1 MNGYQFNQTLP
12 GRRGHPAEKITMKS
26 CLTTRWRRTA
36 QSING
41 SAETVA
47 FDALGRVTSQVNAL
61 GTFTPTYS
69 FGSTPSFR
77 LGKVTLPNS
86 LSTVLTFANA
96 VSDEHLLAI
105 KNLTTSNTVLS
116 QFDYQYD
123 LLARI
128 TQWTRQADSG
138 TPTVQNF
145 EYDFEGQLLNEVIT
159 PQGQSAKQAYT
170 YGYDASGNR
179 TSEEV
184 DLMGTVTN
192 ATVTTSSYNAVNQ
205 LYSRTGS
212 GNLPVRFKGTSS
224 EPGTATVNGQS
235 ATITV
240 NPASSG
246 GRIFTGP
253 ANVPAGNQTVPVT
266 ATDLSGNTATKA
278 YSLTVIGGT
287 NKAYAYDNNGNCT
300 TAGTA
305 TYDWD
310 GADRLVAINNGP
322 LRSEF
327 TYDGFGRRVQMVEK
341 NNGTVTGTKRLVWA
355 GMALAEERSSLN
367 AVTKRFFGGG
377 EQIAGVN
384 YYFARDHLGSV
395 REMTDANGT
404 VVARYDYDPYGRRT
418 KLSGGLDA
426 DFGYTGHY
434 VHAPSG
440 LYLTLFRA
448 YDADSG
454 RWPNRDP
461 IGERGGLNLYGY
473 VGNNPVNFYD
483 PYGLAIGDWWDAR
496 TWFNSGFTES
506 WSDQANS
513 IGKTL
518 GDALAGNWDDI
529 GNNYDDS
536 TLGQAEAAGPGVHT
550 ATKVCIGTATA
561 ATAAAAAI
569 GTFEFAALGNQSI
582 AEINVFSEGNVF
594 KVVSRPFQRGFRID
608 PAHHGKPWG
617 HTHWWEW

>member
-1 MNGYQFNQTLP
+1 
-12 GRRGHPAEKITMKS
+12 
-26 CLTTRWRRTA
+26 
-36 QSING
+36 
-41 SAETVA
+41 
-47 FDALGRVTSQVNAL
+47 
-61 GTFTPTYS
+61 
-69 FGSTPSFR
+69 
-77 LGKVTLPNS
+77 
-86 LSTVLTFANA
+86 
-96 VSDEHLLAI
+96 
-105 KNLTTSNTVLS
+105 
-116 QFDYQYD
+116 
-123 LLARI
+123 
-128 TQWTRQADSG
+128 
-138 TPTVQNF
+138 
-145 EYDFEGQLLNEVIT
+145 
-159 PQGQSAKQAYT
+159 
-170 YGYDASGNR
+170 
-179 TSEEV
+179 
-184 DLMGTVTN
+184 MGTVTN
-192 ATVTTSSYNAVNQ
+192 ATVTTSTYNAVNQ

>member
-1 MNGYQFNQTLP
+1 
-12 GRRGHPAEKITMKS
+12 
-26 CLTTRWRRTA
+26 
-36 QSING
+36 
-41 SAETVA
+41 
-47 FDALGRVTSQVNAL
+47 
-61 GTFTPTYS
+61 
-69 FGSTPSFR
+69 
-77 LGKVTLPNS
+77 
-86 LSTVLTFANA
+86 
-96 VSDEHLLAI
+96 
-105 KNLTTSNTVLS
+105 
-116 QFDYQYD
+116 
-123 LLARI
+123 
-128 TQWTRQADSG
+128 
-138 TPTVQNF
+138 
-145 EYDFEGQLLNEVIT
+145 
-159 PQGQSAKQAYT
+159 
-170 YGYDASGNR
+170 
-179 TSEEV
+179 
-184 DLMGTVTN
+184 MGTVTN

-327 TYDGFGRRVQMVEK
+327 TYDGFGRRVQLVEK

-395 REMTDANGT
+395 REMTDASGT
-404 VVARYDYDPYGRRT
+404 VVARYDYDPYGRTT

-454 RWPNRDP
+454 RWLNEDP
-461 IGERGGLNLYGY
+461 IGEAGGINLYGY
-473 VGNNPVNFYD
+473 VGNNPISYVD
-483 PYGLAIGDWWDAR
+483 PYGLAIGDWWDGR
-496 TWFNSGFTES
+496 TYFNSGFTES
-506 WSDQANS
+506 WSDSASS
-513 IGKTL
+513 IGQAL
-518 GDALAGNWDDI
+518 GGAAAGNWDQVADA
-529 GNNYDDS
+529 YDS
-536 TLGQAEAAGPGVHT
+536 GVFGQTQDADPFTYYGTRAAVG
-550 ATKVCIGTATA
+550 
-561 ATAAAAAI
+561 TAAAATTAAVAI
-569 GTFEFAALGNQSI
+569 ESAAAAACKKLKDNL
-582 AEINVFSEGNVF
+582 
-594 KVVSRPFQRGFRID
+594 KID
-608 PAHHGKPWG
+608 GPGKPGGRDQNRIFQARYGNTPLVRLDKNKDGSGLHLNIGPGSSNLHVPIWPPRKPYFG
-617 HTHWWEW
+617 GK

>member
-1 MNGYQFNQTLP
+1 M
-12 GRRGHPAEKITMKS
+12 
-26 CLTTRWRRTA
+26 
-36 QSING
+36 
-41 SAETVA
+41 
-47 FDALGRVTSQVNAL
+47 
-61 GTFTPTYS
+61 
-69 FGSTPSFR
+69 
-77 LGKVTLPNS
+77 
-86 LSTVLTFANA
+86 
-96 VSDEHLLAI
+96 
-105 KNLTTSNTVLS
+105 
-116 QFDYQYD
+116 
-123 LLARI
+123 
-128 TQWTRQADSG
+128 
-138 TPTVQNF
+138 
-145 EYDFEGQLLNEVIT
+145 
-159 PQGQSAKQAYT
+159 
-170 YGYDASGNR
+170 GYDASGNR

-184 DLMGTVTN
+184 DLVGTVTN

-287 NKAYAYDNNGNCT
+287 NKAYAYDNNGNGT

-395 REMTDANGT
+395 REMTDASGT
-404 VVARYDYDPYGRRT
+404 VVVRYDYDPYGRRT

-454 RWPNRDP
+454 RWLNRDP
-461 IGERGGLNLYGY
+461 IQELGGLNLYGY
-473 VGNNPVNFYD
+473 VGNNPINKVDPLGLWGIAFGNNSGSSYVNIGWGAPSYYYSPD
-483 PYGLAIGDWWDAR
+483 DYAPSQINGPVSGLAIYMLGDGDPVPLGPDLQAALQQLQ
-496 TWFNSGFTES
+496 
-506 WSDQANS
+506 QANPWPQTGNCPNQTS
-513 IGKTL
+513 HL
-518 GDALAGNWDDI
+518 GLRDYGSWQHP
-529 GNNYDDS
+529 YDDYLAEFS
-536 TLGQAEAAGPGVHT
+536 LGHFDYSNNGTTTTVSDVYAFPFTSSGTGLSSWRNTPYSWIPGT
-550 ATKVCIGTATA
+550 TYSDSSSWQTP
-561 ATAAAAAI
+561 
-569 GTFEFAALGNQSI
+569 N
-582 AEINVFSEGNVF
+582 
-594 KVVSRPFQRGFRID
+594 
-608 PAHHGKPWG
+608 AHP
-617 HTHWWEW
+617 

>member
-1 MNGYQFNQTLP
+1 M
-12 GRRGHPAEKITMKS
+12 
-26 CLTTRWRRTA
+26 
-36 QSING
+36 
-41 SAETVA
+41 
-47 FDALGRVTSQVNAL
+47 
-61 GTFTPTYS
+61 
-69 FGSTPSFR
+69 
-77 LGKVTLPNS
+77 
-86 LSTVLTFANA
+86 
-96 VSDEHLLAI
+96 
-105 KNLTTSNTVLS
+105 
-116 QFDYQYD
+116 D
-123 LLARI
+123 L
-128 TQWTRQADSG
+128 
-138 TPTVQNF
+138 V
-145 EYDFEGQLLNEVIT
+145 
-159 PQGQSAKQAYT
+159 
-170 YGYDASGNR
+170 
-179 TSEEV
+179 
-184 DLMGTVTN
+184 GTVTN

-395 REMTDANGT
+395 REMTDASGT
-404 VVARYDYDPYGRRT
+404 VVARYDYDPYGRTT

-454 RWPNRDP
+454 RWLNQDP
-461 IGERGGLNLYGY
+461 IGESGGMNLYGY
-473 VGNNPVNFYD
+473 VGNNPVNQIDPLGLWTFEIYGGYILGGYLQFGHNGNQAFFRAGLGAGAGLSISYD
-483 PYGLAIGDWWDAR
+483 PKNKIESDAEPGDLEGGLLGKADIANGPVGGGVEAKVGGIARKKPCGDGNNVTGFAKIGVSGSLAVLSGNLGVGAESDEEGNNWKFAGEEPDWQLNIPDP
-496 TWFNSGFTES
+496 F
-506 WSDQANS
+506 
-513 IGKTL
+513 GKE
-518 GDALAGNWDDI
+518 GRNVWAGNW
-529 GNNYDDS
+529 
-536 TLGQAEAAGPGVHT
+536 AP
-550 ATKVCIGTATA
+550 K
-561 ATAAAAAI
+561 
-569 GTFEFAALGNQSI
+569 QS
-582 AEINVFSEGNVF
+582 
-594 KVVSRPFQRGFRID
+594 VSRGGFFGNYISYR
-608 PAHHGKPWG
+608 W
-617 HTHWWEW
+617 